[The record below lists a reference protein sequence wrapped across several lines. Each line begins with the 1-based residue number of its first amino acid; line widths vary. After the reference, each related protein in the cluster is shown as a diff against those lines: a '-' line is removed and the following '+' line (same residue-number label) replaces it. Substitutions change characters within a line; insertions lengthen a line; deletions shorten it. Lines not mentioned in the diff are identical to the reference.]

1 MSMYMCGCEYSP
13 PPKNPCLRGDFSVSA
28 ASKAQVGPTYKPL
41 SHYKRKMALQDIC
54 GRAGPRV
61 CYVCSDG
68 LQLKGEI
75 ISVGS
80 GSPNAYA
87 VGMAR
92 EAVFRATHWDIYSGN
107 NVDLF
112 HIAAH
117 GWRRRD
123 RVDLKEE
130 YTERGRERRRR

>member
-1 MSMYMCGCEYSP
+1 ECHGW
-13 PPKNPCLRGDFSVSA
+13 
-28 ASKAQVGPTYKPL
+28 
-41 SHYKRKMALQDIC
+41 
-54 GRAGPRV
+54 
-61 CYVCSDG
+61 DG
-68 LQLKGEI
+68 EETRETLNSWMEIADI

-123 RVDLKEE
+123 RVVLKEE